1 MKKTL
6 YISLLALMMLV
17 LGCSR
22 QPAGEAEP
30 RLSTDTESISA
41 PSSFG
46 EGDSKVFTVVVR
58 SNRSWT
64 AFVND
69 LDNPSDPVDEASRV
83 TWVTLSTDLHQNL
96 SGVQDETALELT
108 FTDNDAA
115 LPRRGELDIYCGGGI
130 MARIPIVQ
138 AASVTP

>member
-1 MKKTL
+1 MRIL
-6 YISLLALMMLV
+6 LRICLLAALSLV
-17 LGCSR
+17 QGCLEQSFGE
-22 QPAGEAEP
+22 GEA
-30 RLSTDTESISA
+30 RLYADTESLSV

-46 EGDSKVFTVVVR
+46 EEDSRVFMIVIR

-69 LDNPSDPVDEASRV
+69 LDNPVDPVDETSRV
-83 TWVTLSTDLHQNL
+83 VWVTLSADMHQNL
-96 SGVQDETALELT
+96 SGVQDETILELT
-108 FTDNDAA
+108 FTDNDAG

-130 MARIPIVQ
+130 MARIPIIQ